1 MAKTATTPATLVPGL
16 LVTTKTPERVHAAG
30 LDWAGAS
37 HVPVSTLSA
46 GQVEQLRGDE
56 RLKVEDLDIE
66 APAA

>member
-1 MAKTATTPATLVPGL
+1 MAKTLTTPATMVPGL

-37 HVPVSTLSA
+37 HVPVSTLSTS
-46 GQVEQLRGDE
+46 QVEQLRGDE
-56 RLKVEDLDIE
+56 RLQVQDLEIE